1 MNRTPLGIY
10 HAVSCQDATS
20 LSYDGQ
26 PYYEVNMLPRAG
38 VPDECEILFADGS
51 GFLLRPTR
59 ISHPSRQ
66 LSSEDLRSPSS
77 RSAQIHR
84 HTPRS

>member
-1 MNRTPLGIY
+1 MNRTRLGIY

-38 VPDECEILFADGS
+38 VPDECEILFADGEWI
-51 GFLLRPTR
+51 LA
-59 ISHPSRQ
+59 
-66 LSSEDLRSPSS
+66 EADKDLAPLP
-77 RSAQIHR
+77 AAEQ
-84 HTPRS
+84 